1 MSMDASLCR
10 KKRAIGEYYFDTQ
23 KPVKTLFRLFSAE
36 RLNLVLSA
44 IFFLIKNSPSWALPI
59 ITANIINRVSF
70 ALQQPETKTLHA
82 HSIFINLVVFA
93 VLALQN
99 IGTHTIFIYFLA
111 KSIRSIE
118 ANIRMTIIRRLQ
130 QLSVAFHDKTA
141 TGVIQSKI
149 LRDVESIRNVIMIG
163 MNIYL
168 PAVTSFFIAFIMTL
182 KKAPA
187 VSFLYAV
194 CIPLVLVIM
203 RVFRRKMNSTNS
215 LLRRDMEKMTAEI
228 TEMLAMLPVTK
239 AHGLE
244 KTEEEKLEKEFKA
257 VFKNGLRLDIVSALF
272 GSTNWVAFQ
281 LLQIACLGVTVP
293 FAFAGKIGTGDI
305 ILYQGFFNMVL
316 NSVATLINMY
326 PDVMRGI
333 DAVRSLGEILES
345 DEIER
350 NEGKPEMTSLSGEVC
365 FRNVHFSYPE
375 AQLHALNDLSFTVKA
390 GESVAFVGESGSGK
404 STIMQ
409 LILGLR
415 FPQAGSV
422 CVDGTD
428 LCTVDLRSY
437 RRFISVVPQS
447 VVLFSGSV
455 FQNISYGLPHVTL
468 EQVKEA
474 ARLANALEFIEK
486 LPDGF
491 DTVIGES
498 GAKLSG
504 GQRQR
509 IAIARALI
517 RDPHILIFD
526 EATSALD
533 VVSEKLVQEAI
544 DTLIKGRTCFIVA
557 HRLSTVRNVD
567 RIFVLKDGRIIEE
580 GGYNALTESGGEFA
594 RLRSL
599 Q

>member
-1 MSMDASLCR
+1 MQEINRS
-10 KKRAIGEYYFDTQ
+10 KRSTVNEYYFDTK
-23 KPVKTLFRLFSAE
+23 KPVKTLFRLFTAE
-36 RLNLVLSA
+36 KTNLVFSA
-44 IFFLIKNSPSWALPI
+44 VFFLIKNSPAWALPI
-59 ITANIINRVSF
+59 ITANIINCVST
-70 ALQQPETKTLHA
+70 ALRQPETKLQQVHTIIIALT
-82 HSIFINLVVFA
+82 VFA
-93 VLALQN
+93 VLAVQN
-99 IGTHTIFIYFLA
+99 IATHTVFIYFLA

-118 ANIRMTIIRRLQ
+118 ANMRLSIIRRLQ

-141 TGVIQSKI
+141 TGVIQSKV

-168 PAVTSFFIAFIMTL
+168 PAITSLILAFVMTL
-182 KKAPA
+182 KKAP
-187 VSFLYAV
+187 VISFLYIV
-194 CIPLVLVIM
+194 CIPIVMLIM
-203 RVFRRKMNSTNS
+203 RVFRSRMNSTNS
-215 LLRRDMEKMTAEI
+215 VLRRDMEKMTAEI
-228 TEMLAMLPVTK
+228 TEMIAMLPVTK

-244 KTEEEKLEKEFKA
+244 KTEEEKLQKDFQV

-281 LLQIACLGVTVP
+281 LLQIACLAVTVP

-316 NSVATLINMY
+316 NSVATVINMY
-326 PDVMRGI
+326 PDIMRGI
-333 DAVRSLGEILES
+333 DAIRSVGEILES

-350 NEGKPEMTSLSGEVC
+350 NEGKPEMTAVKGEVH
-365 FRNVHFSYPE
+365 FEHVRFSYPD
-375 AQLHALNDLSFTVKA
+375 ATLHALNDLSFTVKA

-415 FPQAGSV
+415 QPQGGSV
-422 CVDGTD
+422 TVDGVD
-428 LCTVDLRSY
+428 LSTVDLRSY
-437 RRFISVVPQS
+437 RHFISVVPQS

-455 FQNISYGLPHVTL
+455 FQNISYGLPRVTE
-468 EQVKEA
+468 EQVKNA

-486 LPDGF
+486 MPEGF
-491 DTVIGES
+491 NTVIGES
-498 GAKLSG
+498 GTRLSG

-533 VVSEKLVQEAI
+533 VISEKLVQEAI
-544 DTLIKGRTCFIVA
+544 NTVIRGRTCFIVA

-567 RIFVLKDGRIIEE
+567 RIFFLRDGHIIEE
-580 GGYNALTESGGEFA
+580 GSYDALIAAGGEFA

>member
-1 MSMDASLCR
+1 MEESQRSSKTTDC
-10 KKRAIGEYYFDTQ
+10 EYYFNT
-23 KPVKTLFRLFSAE
+23 KRPIGTLFRLFKTEKKNLAFSA
-36 RLNLVLSA
+36 V
-44 IFFLIKNSPSWALPI
+44 FFLIKNSPSWALPI
-59 ITANIINRVSF
+59 ITAYIINGVSA
-70 ALQQPETKTLHA
+70 ALQYPETKPQQIRGIITYL
-82 HSIFINLVVFA
+82 IVFA
-93 VLALQN
+93 VLAVQN
-99 IGTHTIFIYFLA
+99 IGTHTVFIYFLA
-111 KSIRSIE
+111 KSIRNIE
-118 ANIRMTIIRRLQ
+118 AGMRLSIVRRLQ

-141 TGVIQSKI
+141 TGVIQSKV
-149 LRDVESIRNVIMIG
+149 LRDVEAIRNVIMIG

-168 PAVTSFFIAFIMTL
+168 PAITSFLIAFVMTL
-182 KKAPA
+182 KNAPV
-187 VSFLYAV
+187 VSLLYAV
-194 CIPLVLVIM
+194 CIPVVLIIM
-203 RVFRRKMNSTNS
+203 RVFRRRMNATNS
-215 LLRRDMEKMTAEI
+215 ALRRDMEKMTAEI
-228 TEMLAMLPVTK
+228 TEMIAMLPVTK

-244 KTEEEKLEKEFKA
+244 KAEEEKLEKEFRI
-257 VFKNGLRLDIVSALF
+257 VFKNGLHLDIVSALF

-281 LLQIACLGVTVP
+281 LLQIACLAVTVP

-316 NSVATLINMY
+316 NSVATVINMY
-326 PDVMRGI
+326 PDIMRGI
-333 DAVRSLGEILES
+333 DAVRSVGEILES

-350 NEGKPEMTSLSGEVC
+350 NEGKPEMRAIAGEVS
-365 FRNVHFSYPE
+365 FHNVSFSYPD
-375 AQLHALNDLSFTVKA
+375 ASLHALNDLSFTVKA

-415 FPQAGSV
+415 HPQAGTV
-422 CVDGTD
+422 KVDGTD
-428 LCTVDLRSY
+428 LTTVDLRSY

-447 VVLFSGSV
+447 VILFSGSI
-455 FQNISYGLPHVTL
+455 FQNIGYGLPQVTR
-468 EQVKEA
+468 EQVTEA

-498 GAKLSG
+498 GMKLSG

-509 IAIARALI
+509 VAIARALV
-517 RDPHILIFD
+517 RNPHILIFD

-533 VVSEKLVQEAI
+533 VISEKLVQDAI

-580 GGYNALTESGGEFA
+580 GSYDQLVNAGGEFA
-594 RLRSL
+594 HLRSL

>member
-1 MSMDASLCR
+1 MQEINRSTESAVY
-10 KKRAIGEYYFDTQ
+10 EYHFDTK
-23 KPVKTLFRLFSAE
+23 KPVQTLFRLFTAE
-36 RLNLVLSA
+36 KVNLVCSA
-44 IFFLIKNSPSWALPI
+44 VFFLIKNSPVWVLPI
-59 ITANIINRVSF
+59 VTANIINCVSA
-70 ALQQPETKTLHA
+70 ALQQPETKPQQV
-82 HSIFINLVVFA
+82 HSIIIGLVIFA
-93 VLALQN
+93 VLAVQN
-99 IGTHTIFIYFLA
+99 IATHTIFIYFLA

-118 ANIRMTIIRRLQ
+118 AKMRLSIIRRLQ

-141 TGVIQSKI
+141 AGVIQSKV

-168 PAVTSFFIAFIMTL
+168 PAITSIILAFAMTL
-182 KKAPA
+182 RKAPA
-187 VSFLYAV
+187 VALLYLV
-194 CIPLVLVIM
+194 CVPLVLVIM
-203 RVFRRKMNSTNS
+203 RVFRSRMDSTNS
-215 LLRRDMEKMTAEI
+215 MLRRDMEKMTAEI

-244 KTEEEKLEKEFKA
+244 KTEEEKLQKDFQI

-281 LLQIACLGVTVP
+281 LLQIGCLAVTVP
-293 FAFAGKIGTGDI
+293 FAFAGKIG
-305 ILYQGFFNMVL
+305 
-316 NSVATLINMY
+316 
-326 PDVMRGI
+326 MRGI
-333 DAVRSLGEILES
+333 DAVRSIGEILES

-350 NEGKPEMTSLSGEVC
+350 NEGNPAMPAVAGEVS
-365 FRNVHFSYPE
+365 FSHVHFSYPD
-375 AQLHALNDLSFTVKA
+375 AALHALNDVSFTVKA

-409 LILGLR
+409 LVLGLR
-415 FPQAGSV
+415 HPQAGQV
-422 CVDGTD
+422 TVDGTD
-428 LCTVDLRSY
+428 LSEVDLRSY
-437 RRFISVVPQS
+437 RQFISVVPQS

-455 FQNISYGLPHVTL
+455 LQNISYGLPHVT
-468 EQVKEA
+468 EAQVREA

-491 DTVIGES
+491 HTMLGES
-498 GAKLSG
+498 GVRLSG

-533 VVSEKLVQEAI
+533 VVSEKLVQDAI
-544 DTLIKGRTCFIVA
+544 DTVIRGRTCFIVA

-567 RIFVLKDGRIIEE
+567 RIFVLRDGHIIEE
-580 GGYNALTESGGEFA
+580 GSYDALITAGGDFA
-594 RLRSL
+594 RLRAL

>member
-1 MSMDASLCR
+1 M
-10 KKRAIGEYYFDTQ
+10 
-23 KPVKTLFRLFSAE
+23 
-36 RLNLVLSA
+36 
-44 IFFLIKNSPSWALPI
+44 
-59 ITANIINRVSF
+59 
-70 ALQQPETKTLHA
+70 
-82 HSIFINLVVFA
+82 HSIVIALAVFA
-93 VLALQN
+93 VFAVQN
-99 IGTHTIFIYFLA
+99 IATHTIFIYFLA

-118 ANIRMTIIRRLQ
+118 AKMRLSIIRRLQ

-141 TGVIQSKI
+141 AGVIQSKV

-163 MNIYL
+163 MNLYL
-168 PAVTSFFIAFIMTL
+168 PAITSIILAFAMTL
-182 KKAPA
+182 RKAP
-187 VSFLYAV
+187 VISLLYLV
-194 CIPLVLVIM
+194 CVPLVLVIM
-203 RVFRRKMNSTNS
+203 RVFRRRMDSTNS
-215 LLRRDMEKMTAEI
+215 MLRRDMEKMTAEI

-244 KTEEEKLEKEFKA
+244 KTEKDFQI

-281 LLQIACLGVTVP
+281 LLQIGCLAVTVP

-316 NSVATLINMY
+316 NSVATVINMY
-326 PDVMRGI
+326 PDIMRGI
-333 DAVRSLGEILES
+333 DAVRSIGEILEC

-350 NEGKPEMTSLSGEVC
+350 NEGKPAMSVVTGEVC
-365 FRNVHFSYPE
+365 FSHVQFSYPD
-375 AQLHALNDLSFTVKA
+375 AALHALNDVSFTVKA

-404 STIMQ
+404 STVMQ
-409 LILGLR
+409 LVLGLR
-415 FPQAGSV
+415 QPQAGTV
-422 CVDGTD
+422 TVDGID
-428 LCTVDLRSY
+428 LSTVDLRSY
-437 RRFISVVPQS
+437 RQFISVVPQS

-455 FQNISYGLPHVTL
+455 LQNISYGLPHVT
-468 EQVKEA
+468 EAQVREA

-491 DTVIGES
+491 HTMLGES
-498 GAKLSG
+498 GARLSG

-544 DTLIKGRTCFIVA
+544 DTVIRGRTCFIVA

-580 GGYNALTESGGEFA
+580 GSYDALVAAGGDFA
-594 RLRSL
+594 RLRAL

>member
-1 MSMDASLCR
+1 MQEMNRS
-10 KKRAIGEYYFDTQ
+10 KKPAVQEYHFDTQ
-23 KPVKTLFRLFSAE
+23 KPVQTLFRLFTAE
-36 RLNLVLSA
+36 KANLVLSA
-44 IFFLIKNSPSWALPI
+44 VFFLIKNSPAWALPI
-59 ITANIINRVSF
+59 ITADIINRVS
-70 ALQQPETKTLHA
+70 AVLQRPETKPQHV
-82 HSIFINLVVFA
+82 HSIIIALAVFA
-93 VLALQN
+93 VLAVQN
-99 IGTHTIFIYFLA
+99 IATHTIFIYFLA

-118 ANIRMTIIRRLQ
+118 ANMRLSIIRRLQ

-141 TGVIQSKI
+141 TGVIQSKV

-168 PAVTSFFIAFIMTL
+168 PAVTSIMLSFTMTL
-182 KKAPA
+182 QKAPA
-187 VSFLYAV
+187 VSLLYLV
-194 CIPLVLVIM
+194 CVPLVLLTM
-203 RVFRRKMNSTNS
+203 RVFRSRMNSTNS
-215 LLRRDMEKMTAEI
+215 VLRRDMEKMTAEI
-228 TEMLAMLPVTK
+228 TEMIAMLPVTK

-244 KTEEEKLEKEFKA
+244 KTEEEKLQKDFQT

-272 GSTNWVAFQ
+272 GSTNWVVFQ
-281 LLQIACLGVTVP
+281 LLQIGCLAVTIP

-316 NSVATLINMY
+316 NSVATVINMY
-326 PDVMRGI
+326 PDIMRGI
-333 DAVRSLGEILES
+333 DAVRSIGEILEC
-345 DEIER
+345 DEIEK
-350 NEGKPEMTSLSGEVC
+350 NEGKPVMSAVMGEVH
-365 FRNVHFSYPE
+365 FEHVRFSYPD
-375 AQLHALNDLSFTVKA
+375 AALHALNDLSFTVKA

-404 STIMQ
+404 STVMQ

-415 FPQAGSV
+415 QPQSGTV
-422 CVDGTD
+422 TVDGTD
-428 LCTVDLRSY
+428 LNAVDLRSY

-455 FQNISYGLPHVTL
+455 FQNISYGLPHVTE
-468 EQVKEA
+468 EQVRDA
-474 ARLANALEFIEK
+474 AHLANALEFIEK
-486 LPDGF
+486 LPEGF
-491 DTVIGES
+491 NTMLGES
-498 GAKLSG
+498 GARLSG

-533 VVSEKLVQEAI
+533 VISEKLVQEAI
-544 DTLIKGRTCFIVA
+544 DTVIRGRTCFIVA

-580 GGYNALTESGGEFA
+580 GSYDALVASGGEFA

>member
-1 MSMDASLCR
+1 MNKSSCR
-10 KKRAIGEYYFDTQ
+10 KKPVIGEYYFDTA
-23 KPVKTLFRLFSAE
+23 KPVTTLCRLFTTE
-36 RLNLVLSA
+36 KTNLVFSA
-44 IFFLIKNSPSWALPI
+44 VFFLIKNSPSWALPI
-59 ITANIINRVSF
+59 VTANIINSVST
-70 ALQQPETKTLHA
+70 ALQYPETKAEHVQG
-82 HSIFINLVVFA
+82 IIINLIIFS
-93 VLALQN
+93 VLAVQN
-99 IGTHTIFIYFLA
+99 IATHTIFIYFLA
-111 KSIRSIE
+111 KSIRNIE
-118 ANIRMTIIRRLQ
+118 ANMRLAIIRRLQ
-130 QLSVAFHDKTA
+130 QLSVAFHDKVA
-141 TGVIQSKI
+141 TGVIQSKV

-168 PAVTSFFIAFIMTL
+168 PAVTSFVLAFTMTL

-187 VSFLYAV
+187 VSLLYAV
-194 CIPLVLVIM
+194 CIPLVLLIM
-203 RVFRRKMNSTNS
+203 RVFRRRMDSTNS
-215 LLRRDMEKMTAEI
+215 ILRRDMEKMTAEI
-228 TEMLAMLPVTK
+228 TEMIAMLPVTK

-244 KTEEEKLEKEFKA
+244 KTEEEKLKKEFQE
-257 VFKNGLRLDIVSALF
+257 VFTNGLRLDIVSALF

-293 FAFAGKIGTGDI
+293 FAFAGKIGAGDI

-316 NSVATLINMY
+316 NSVATVINMY

-333 DAVRSLGEILES
+333 DAVRSIGEILES

-350 NEGKPEMTSLSGEVC
+350 NEGKPEMHSLSGAVC
-365 FRNVHFSYPE
+365 FKNVHFSYPE
-375 AQLHALNDLSFTVKA
+375 AKLHALNNVSFTVRA

-409 LILGLR
+409 LVLGLR
-415 FPQAGSV
+415 LPQSGSV
-422 CVDGTD
+422 LIDETD
-428 LCTVDLRSY
+428 LRTIDLRSY

-455 FQNISYGLPHVTL
+455 FQNISYGLPHVTDA
-468 EQVKEA
+468 QVKTA
-474 ARLANALEFIEK
+474 ARLANAEEFIAK
-486 LPDGF
+486 LPQGF
-491 DTVIGES
+491 DTIIGES

-533 VVSEKLVQEAI
+533 VVSEKLVQDAI

-580 GGYNALTESGGEFA
+580 GSYQALIKSGGEFA

>member
-1 MSMDASLCR
+1 MQETKRSMEPA
-10 KKRAIGEYYFDTQ
+10 EYHFDTK
-23 KPVKTLFRLFSAE
+23 KPVQTLFRLFTAE
-36 RLNLVLSA
+36 KANLVYSA
-44 IFFLIKNSPSWALPI
+44 VFFLIKNSPVWVLPI
-59 ITANIINRVSF
+59 VTAHIINCVSA
-70 ALQQPETKTLHA
+70 ALQQPETKPEQM
-82 HSIFINLVVFA
+82 HSIVIALAVFA
-93 VLALQN
+93 VFAVQN
-99 IGTHTIFIYFLA
+99 IATHTIFIYFLA

-118 ANIRMTIIRRLQ
+118 AKMRLSIIRRLQ

-141 TGVIQSKI
+141 AGVIQSKV

-163 MNIYL
+163 MNLYL
-168 PAVTSFFIAFIMTL
+168 PAITSIILAFAMTL
-182 KKAPA
+182 RKAP
-187 VSFLYAV
+187 VISLLYLV
-194 CIPLVLVIM
+194 CVPLVLVIM
-203 RVFRRKMNSTNS
+203 RVFRRRMDSTNS
-215 LLRRDMEKMTAEI
+215 MLRRDMEKMTAEI

-244 KTEEEKLEKEFKA
+244 KTEEEKLQKDFQI

-281 LLQIACLGVTVP
+281 LLQIGCLAVTVP

-316 NSVATLINMY
+316 NSVATVINMY
-326 PDVMRGI
+326 PDIMRGI
-333 DAVRSLGEILES
+333 DAVRSIGEILEC

-350 NEGKPEMTSLSGEVC
+350 NEGKPAMPAVTGDVC
-365 FRNVHFSYPE
+365 FSHVQFSYPD
-375 AQLHALNDLSFTVKA
+375 AALHALNDVSFTVKA

-404 STIMQ
+404 STVMQ
-409 LILGLR
+409 LVLGLR
-415 FPQAGSV
+415 QPQAGTV
-422 CVDGTD
+422 TVDGID
-428 LCTVDLRSY
+428 LSTVDLRSY
-437 RRFISVVPQS
+437 RQFISVVPQS

-455 FQNISYGLPHVTL
+455 LQNISYGLPHVT
-468 EQVKEA
+468 EAQVREA

-491 DTVIGES
+491 HTMLGES
-498 GAKLSG
+498 GARLSG

-544 DTLIKGRTCFIVA
+544 DTVIRGRTCFIVA

-580 GGYNALTESGGEFA
+580 GSYDALVAAGGDFA
-594 RLRSL
+594 RLRAL